1 MPNFFTAYN
10 TRGTQPSPTGDG
22 YELTFEY
29 KVNNKGVKELV
40 ETGKTCVYD
49 KIQASAAQ
57 CEVYSI
63 LERFDNGDY
72 SVLEKAKGQFGD
84 FTQFPKTLAERQQ
97 QLIDAETMF
106 NQLPKDVRKEFGH
119 SFRQFLASFEDGSYK
134 EIFAKFGHVE
144 EPAVVDTTA
153 TLPDTLPAQET
164 VPVQQTV
171 QQPNFNPLQQGVINE

>member
-22 YELTFEY
+22 YEPTFEY

-40 ETGKTCVYD
+40 QTGKTCVYD

-63 LERFDNGDY
+63 LERFDNGDF

-106 NQLPKDVRKEFGH
+106 SQLPMAVRKEFGN
-119 SFRQFLASFEDGSYK
+119 SFTQFLASFEDGTYK
-134 EIFAKFGHVE
+134 EIFSKFGHKVEE
-144 EPAVVDTTA
+144 EPAVDTA
-153 TLPDTLPAQET
+153 TTLPTTLPTQET
-164 VPVQQTV
+164 VQQPV
-171 QQPNFNPLQQGVINE
+171 QPNFNPLQQGVTNE